1 MLPFKA
7 GTYGCVSSQRINFV
21 RIHIEILTL
30 EPMSNEIMNDFYFYI
45 SFFKKYDL
53 RYNFKRVKISL
64 EINYILK
71 EGRTLQVVLISL
83 H

>member
-1 MLPFKA
+1 MIFIFTSLSLRS
-7 GTYGCVSSQRINFV
+7 T
-21 RIHIEILTL
+21 
-30 EPMSNEIMNDFYFYI
+30 
-45 SFFKKYDL
+45 DL
-53 RYNFKRVKISL
+53 WYNFKRVKIFL